1 MTRQRHGQRCQTR
14 DLATVRQ
21 PAPFAC
27 SLRSAVTTLA
37 GLAALLAVAGCARA
51 IPTTQGARATLSADH
66 SYLVDQ
72 GGHALYL
79 FKGDKKGESYCT
91 DACASVWPPY
101 ETSGQPIAGTGVSR
115 HMLTTTVRSDGRH
128 QVTYAGVPLYYYAG
142 DGGKRD
148 QTSGEGISQFG
159 ADWYLVSS
167 KDGASVE
174 STGKS
179 GGSSGVKGGG
189 YAGSKGGKSKG
200 TSSSSSTGSGY

>member
-1 MTRQRHGQRCQTR
+1 MTRSRHEHRCKTS
-14 DLATVRQ
+14 DLAQVRHRM
-21 PAPFAC
+21 PFGRRP
-27 SLRSAVTTLA
+27 RSAVITLA
-37 GLAALLAVAGCARA
+37 RLAAVLAVAGCARA
-51 IPTTQGARATLSADH
+51 IPTTQGAHATLSADH

-79 FKGDKKGESYCT
+79 FKADKKAESYCT

-101 ETSGQPIAGTGVSR
+101 ETSGQPTAGKGVSQR
-115 HMLTTTVRSDGRH
+115 LLATIVRGDGGR
-128 QVTYAGVPLYYYAG
+128 QVTYAGMPLYYYAG

-174 STGKS
+174 STSTG
-179 GGSSGVKGGG
+179 GGSSS
-189 YAGSKGGKSKG
+189 SK
-200 TSSSSSTGSGY
+200 GSGY